1 MDGQDKNQEILN
13 TIDLT
18 TFFSSFSN
26 EQFINMQIIYEQPSL
41 KITLLKNDSKIILLE
56 NILVDSKK
64 INFFNSDNIRM
75 SIKLLEKQTLSG
87 NLLSDISWSDLYYN

>member
-26 EQFINMQIIYEQPSL
+26 EQFINMQIIYEEPSL
-41 KITLLKNDSKIILLE
+41 KITLLKNNSKIILLQK
-56 NILVDSKK
+56 ILNSDK
-64 INFFNSDNIRM
+64 INFFKGDNIKISM
-75 SIKLLEKQTLSG
+75 NLLEKQFSDD
-87 NLLSDISWSDLYYN
+87 LLSNISWSDFYYN